1 MPGSFR
7 TEWQHVNVLETRV
20 KNLDFSRFFAFMRR
34 YYTALVSDTFH
45 ISSIEKES
53 KLEKRL
59 AIIV

>member
-1 MPGSFR
+1 M
-7 TEWQHVNVLETRV
+7 WQHVNVLETRV